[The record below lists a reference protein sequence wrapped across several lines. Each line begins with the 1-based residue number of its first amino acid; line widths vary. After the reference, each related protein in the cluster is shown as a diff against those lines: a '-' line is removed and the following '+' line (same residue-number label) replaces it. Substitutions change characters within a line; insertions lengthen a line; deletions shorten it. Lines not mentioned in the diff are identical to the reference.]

1 MFWTSPLVC
10 KDYLSWL
17 NCLYV
22 TELCKIENTI
32 IESDFQKMALDLSNP
47 NPMKNAI
54 MTNWEQIPAN
64 DRLIFMLVCPIRIF
78 QQELYSLD

>member
-1 MFWTSPLVC
+1 MFFPLVC
-10 KDYLSWL
+10 KGYLSRL

-54 MTNWEQIPAN
+54 MTN
-64 DRLIFMLVCPIRIF
+64 
-78 QQELYSLD
+78 